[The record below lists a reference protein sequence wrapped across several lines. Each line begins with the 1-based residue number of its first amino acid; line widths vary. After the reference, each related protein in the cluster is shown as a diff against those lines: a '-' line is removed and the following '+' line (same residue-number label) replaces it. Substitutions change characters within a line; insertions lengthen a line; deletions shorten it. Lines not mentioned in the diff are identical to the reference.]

1 MIIIKKWCS
10 FFLGSYTIF
19 LYLYLFYS
27 FIRSFLIILLYRG
40 IA

>member
-1 MIIIKKWCS
+1 MIIIKNGVAS
-10 FFLGSYTIF
+10 FWGSYTIF